1 MSTPSAHLSS
11 ASFAAAGLSLHD
23 RSFFEQQQKQEQR
36 QRQDLLPPLAASSET
51 VAATNRRVSFGQQAS
66 IRAVPARRELA
77 EQQQPP
83 PPPQQPPPQPPSL
96 PSQQQLHQP
105 QSSSEEDDYDYDNT
119 EWQEIAKEMHVTQLQ
134 WEEQVRDIS
143 AGMAC
148 MQYRIIILAHT
159 ALQHELVGVQKL
171 SVRRRCRSC
180 TRP

>member
-83 PPPQQPPPQPPSL
+83 PPQQPPPQPPSL

-134 WEEQVRDIS
+134 WEEQVRNIS

>member
-23 RSFFEQQQKQEQR
+23 RSFFEQQQKEQR

-77 EQQQPP
+77 EQ
-83 PPPQQPPPQPPSL
+83 QQPPPQPPSL